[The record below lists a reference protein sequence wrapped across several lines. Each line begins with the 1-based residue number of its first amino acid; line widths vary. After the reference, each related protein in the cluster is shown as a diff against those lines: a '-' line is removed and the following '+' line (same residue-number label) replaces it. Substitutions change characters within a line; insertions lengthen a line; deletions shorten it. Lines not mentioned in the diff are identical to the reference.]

1 VTDTRHEFDDLFFGL
16 YLPVALVVTVLVV
29 GLVLFAILRRRSPE
43 SVSRRS
49 RSTAGES
56 LYAALLLAVAV
67 VLVGFTFRADDRIHE
82 PGEAAAE
89 IDVTASQ
96 WAWRF
101 DYGDGRVVFGTDR
114 RRPEL
119 VVPAG
124 DPVRFRLT
132 SEDVIHAF
140 WIPERRFK
148 RDAIPGTVTTF
159 VLAFP
164 RPGRLDGTCAE
175 FCGLRHSDM
184 RFDVRVLPRAEFERW
199 LRG

>member
-1 VTDTRHEFDDLFFGL
+1 VTDTRREFDDLFFGL
-16 YLPVALVVTVLVV
+16 YLPVMAAVTAIVLALVAVAV
-29 GLVLFAILRRRSPE
+29 LRRRRPP
-43 SVSRRS
+43 SRRD
-49 RSTAGES
+49 RSPAAES
-56 LYAALLLAVAV
+56 AYAVALALV
-67 VLVGFTFRADDRIHE
+67 AAVFVGFTFRAEARVHDVR
-82 PGEAAAE
+82 EAAWTIE
-89 IDVTASQ
+89 VNASQ

-132 SEDVIHAF
+132 SADVIHAF

-148 RDAIPGTVTTF
+148 RDAFPDEVTTF
-159 VLAFP
+159 ELVFP
-164 RPGRLDGTCAE
+164 RPGRLDGSCAE

-184 RFDVRVLPRAEFERW
+184 RFDVRVLPRGEFERW